1 MASGK
6 KQYDAFLSMNVNNL
20 NNYLTV
26 RVISVSGYNKIELV
40 AWAYSAAEMDPP
52 IILSFAD
59 LNKNLEEECSKCLMR
74 FNILDPKNIEK
85 ELRVDNLTAWPKV
98 NLGNIFEYILR
109 MKEFD
114 KEYIGKYKDQKA
126 YSYFDSGYV
135 VEIFVSKINEGTNI
149 ALFYSV
155 QGSMSIHNKKEVW
168 VVANPDGMI
177 IPAWCFC
184 MTRASRCCN
193 HVIALLYKVEY
204 ANANNF
210 CSPACTSI
218 PCDWNKSTKKI
229 VEPKRISE
237 IAVQKKMRSSM
248 GDKPKDTIPHK
259 EKRMQELNLFDP

>member
-40 AWAYSAAEMDPP
+40 AWAYSAAEMDLP

-59 LNKNLEEECSKCLMR
+59 LNKNLEEECSKCLIR

-85 ELRVDNLTAWPKV
+85 ELRVDNLTAWPKI

-114 KEYIGKYKDQKA
+114 KEYIGKYNKQKA
-126 YSYFDSGYV
+126 YSYSGSGFV
-135 VEIFVSKINEGTNI
+135 GEILLSKINEGTKI
-149 ALFYSV
+149 ALFCSA
-155 QGSMSIHNKKEVW
+155 QGSMSIYNKIELW

-177 IPAWCFC
+177 ITTWYSC
-184 MTRASRCCN
+184 MAGASRCCN
-193 HVIALLYKVEY
+193 HVLPELYKVEY

-218 PCDWNKSTKKI
+218 PCVGTN
-229 VEPKRISE
+229 
-237 IAVQKKMRSSM
+237 Q
-248 GDKPKDTIPHK
+248 
-259 EKRMQELNLFDP
+259 